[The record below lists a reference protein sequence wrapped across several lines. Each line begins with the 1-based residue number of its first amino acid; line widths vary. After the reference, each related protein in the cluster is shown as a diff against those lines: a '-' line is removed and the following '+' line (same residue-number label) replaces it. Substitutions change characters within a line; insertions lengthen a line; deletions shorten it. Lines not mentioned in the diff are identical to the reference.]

1 LISIID
7 ILKAISDDKGLVLFS
22 TIALAN
28 GETEVQI
35 RKMGLTS
42 KQYYSRISKLTKV
55 DLIKRKNGRYSLN
68 MLGKVVYEVHTTIGK
83 ALQYYWKLKAIES
96 LEMSSSVKVPKDDL
110 SKLVD
115 TLIDNHQIKDIVMRT
130 LFSIKTGKEYGHQ
143 QQTQSTKITSGA
155 IRSDTIDSQTCC
167 F

>member
-35 RKMGLTS
+35 SKMGLTS
-42 KQYYSRISKLTKV
+42 KQYYSRISKLTKA
-55 DLIKRKNGRYSLN
+55 DLIKRKNGRHSLTV
-68 MLGKVVYEVHTTIGK
+68 LGKVVYEVHTTIGK

-96 LEMSSSVKVPKDDL
+96 LEMSGKVQKDDL
-110 SKLVD
+110 SKLVG

-130 LFSIKTGKEYGHQ
+130 LFSIKTDKEYGHQ

-155 IRSDTIDSQTCC
+155 ICSDTIDSQTCC